1 MKTENPNTNNHH
13 ENCTGNGFNTNR
25 CAIHKR
31 WCAKPLV
38 MEQSSDIDIDRHSRS
53 LVDLVLKGTKKRVR
67 DRESVCE
74 GARERCLD
82 VAMVLLCT
90 NIYEPTA

>member
-38 MEQSSDIDIDRHSRS
+38 MEQSSNIVIDRHSRS
-53 LVDLVLKGTKKRVR
+53 LVDLMLKGTK
-67 DRESVCE
+67 RESVCVRRE
-74 GARERCLD
+74 RERCLG
-82 VAMVLLCT
+82 VVMVLLCT
-90 NIYEPTA
+90 NI